1 MHSVKQILEGKGNE
15 IHSVTPNDTVLTA
28 IKRMAELG
36 VGALVVL
43 ENDMLVGILSERDYA
58 RKIVLAGKSSKETPV
73 RDIMSSPVLTT
84 TLDGRANACMR
95 LMTDRRI
102 RHLPIVDG
110 DRVVG
115 MLSIGD
121 LLKVV
126 ILEQQKVIDQLN
138 NYISS

>member
-1 MHSVKQILEGKGNE
+1 MQAVKQILEGKTNQV
-15 IHSVTPNDTVLTA
+15 HSVTPDDTVLTA

-43 ENDMLVGILSERDYA
+43 EDSKLVGILSERDYA